1 MILKVIIKEISI
13 LIYML
18 FFCSICFA
26 NEVFVSL
33 KKNKV
38 NVRYGPS
45 FDSDIKYVYK
55 KINLPIKQIDEK
67 ENFRRIIDL
76 KNNSGWIHV
85 SQLKRSNYLKNNS
98 GWIHV
103 SQLKRS
109 NSVIATQDKVLF
121 RKPTSFAKPIALIEK
136 GRLLIVQKCEK
147 NWCKIK
153 TDNFNGWIKTVN
165 LWGLL
170 N

>member
-1 MILKVIIKEISI
+1 MRRFFLVLFSI
-13 LIYML
+13 L
-18 FFCSICFA
+18 FFSIVNAEEIFL
-26 NEVFVSL
+26 SL

-45 FDSDIKYVYK
+45 LESPIKFIYK
-55 KINLPIKQIDEK
+55 KVHLPIKLIDKK

-85 SQLKRSNYLKNNS
+85 SQLKKINSLIPLEEKILFKKPSNFS
-98 GWIHV
+98 
-103 SQLKRS
+103 S
-109 NSVIATQDKVLF
+109 
-121 RKPTSFAKPIALIEK
+121 PIAKIEK
-136 GRLLIVQKCEK
+136 GRMLIVKKCNK

-153 TDNFNGWIKTVN
+153 TGKFEGWIENINT
-165 LWGLL
+165 WGKF